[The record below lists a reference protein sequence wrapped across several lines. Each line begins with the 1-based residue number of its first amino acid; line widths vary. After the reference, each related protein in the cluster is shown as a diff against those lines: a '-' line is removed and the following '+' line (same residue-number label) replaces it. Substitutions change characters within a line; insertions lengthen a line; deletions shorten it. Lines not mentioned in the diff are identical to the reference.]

1 MRRTLFLACVC
12 VALLAALPAAASAR
26 DRNDDGLPD
35 RWERKHRLSLKVNQA
50 RRDQDRDGVRNRQE
64 FRMAFDPRDS
74 DSDDDGVEDSEEN
87 AGTVESFANGVLAIK
102 LVDGTTLSGKVTEQT
117 EIECETAGRFESD
130 EQDDGE
136 RGDDDDDRGRDESG
150 DRGDRD
156 DDEDGDR
163 GGRDDD
169 EDEDDDR
176 ARGSGAGDDDDET
189 PCGPEALTAGAVVHE
204 AELNASSD
212 GAVFTEVELV
222 K

>member
-1 MRRTLFLACVC
+1 MRRTLFLACAC

-87 AGTVESFANGVLAIK
+87 AGTVASFANGVLAIK

-117 EIECETAGRFESD
+117 EIECETAGSFESD

-136 RGDDDDDRGRDESG
+136 HGDDDDRGDRDDAEDEDDDRGRD
-150 DRGDRD
+150 DD
-156 DDEDGDR
+156 DDEDDG
-163 GGRDDD
+163 
-169 EDEDDDR
+169 DDR

-189 PCGPEALTAGAVVHE
+189 ACGPEALTAGTVVHE

-212 GAVFTEVELV
+212 GAVFTDVELV

>member
-1 MRRTLFLACVC
+1 MRRTLFLACAC

-64 FRMAFDPRDS
+64 FRMAFDPRDA

-130 EQDDGE
+130 ERDDGE
-136 RGDDDDDRGRDESG
+136 HGDDD

-156 DDEDGDR
+156 DDEDEDDR
-163 GGRDDD
+163 GRDDD
-169 EDEDDDR
+169 DEEDGGDGGREDDDR
-176 ARGSGAGDDDDET
+176 ARGSGAGDGDDET
-189 PCGPEALTAGAVVHE
+189 ACGPEALAAGTVVHE

>member
-1 MRRTLFLACVC
+1 VL
-12 VALLAALPAAASAR
+12 ALPAAASAR

-87 AGTVESFANGVLAIK
+87 AGTVASFANGVLAIK
-102 LVDGTTLSGKVTEQT
+102 LVDGTTLSGKVTEET
-117 EIECETAGRFESD
+117 EIECETAGGFESD
-130 EQDDGE
+130 ERGEQDDDH
-136 RGDDDDDRGRDESG
+136 GDDDDG

-156 DDEDGDR
+156 DDEDEDGDDR
-163 GGRDDD
+163 GRDDD
-169 EDEDDDR
+169 DDDR
-176 ARGSGAGDDDDET
+176 ARGSGTGDDDDET
-189 PCGPEALTAGAVVHE
+189 ACGPEALTAGTVVHE
-204 AELNASSD
+204 AELNANSD
-212 GAVFTEVELV
+212 GAVFTDVELV

>member
-1 MRRTLFLACVC
+1 MRRTLFLACAC

-64 FRMAFDPRDS
+64 FRMAFDPRDP

-87 AGTVESFANGVLAIK
+87 AGTVASFANGVLAIK

-130 EQDDGE
+130 E
-136 RGDDDDDRGRDESG
+136 RGDDDDG

-156 DDEDGDR
+156 DAEDEDGDDRGR
-163 GGRDDD
+163 GGGDGDD
-169 EDEDDDR
+169 EDGDDREDDDG

-189 PCGPEALTAGAVVHE
+189 ACDPEALTAGTVVHE